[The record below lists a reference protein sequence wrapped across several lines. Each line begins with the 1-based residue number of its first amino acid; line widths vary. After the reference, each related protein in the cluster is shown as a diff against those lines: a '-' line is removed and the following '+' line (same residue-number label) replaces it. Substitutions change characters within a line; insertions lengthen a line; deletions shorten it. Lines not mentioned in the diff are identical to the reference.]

1 MLRSRREEEGRSPE
15 SQETKSSSRLFLFL
29 AGAGVGGLAGAYLV
43 LRKNR
48 EKIDRAARTTRQV
61 ADQAERVATALEQ
74 VSRVLGTPE
83 GESRHPEEEPVD
95 EISQK
100 GDQKP
105 R

>member
-1 MLRSRREEEGRSPE
+1 MLRSRGEEEDRPSPSE
-15 SQETKSSSRLFLFL
+15 GKKPRRILLFL

-61 ADQAERVATALEQ
+61 ADQAERIATALEQ
-74 VSRVLGTPE
+74 VSSVLGTPE
-83 GESRHPEEEPVD
+83 ERVGEEVEMEAEARPN
-95 EISQK
+95 
-100 GDQKP
+100 